1 MVTRRRASRVERVD
15 DGATRT
21 QTLVTA
27 AVAYAVL
34 LAFVTER
41 FIATPFSYLGFVDRS
56 VRALELVLWVV
67 SAGALGALAFRRW
80 TFPSHSAFAFLLA
93 TVALPVVTVPTF
105 WGQLESWGLFVLQAT
120 TIAAFA
126 LMRLI
131 LRGTR
136 LPWRGVVI
144 PPRLFWMAL
153 TFATAGAMGYL
164 FLSTGISP
172 TFLNLSDVYS
182 QREEFSG
189 SITSLG
195 AYLVG
200 WVGAGVLPGVLA
212 TGLYRRNVAITA
224 SAVVAIALLYSM
236 TGYKS
241 YLVGVA
247 LTIAAYVLTAVHRR
261 GGHWWMTT
269 FGGIVAVAALLDSLR
284 GGFTFTT
291 LLVRRA
297 LATAGLNTAS
307 YVDFFDSNERYGL
320 RHSVLSFMGQPPY
333 DLSPARLIGL
343 EAYGN
348 ATVAAN
354 VNFVGDGYAN
364 FGIIGVLA
372 MASVLA
378 VYLRCVDKAT
388 MHLPLQVSA
397 PALTL
402 FLVAASNTA
411 PLTVL
416 ATHGGLVL
424 LALML
429 TMPSFEEPQVERRK
443 VRRTTATR
451 IT

>member
-1 MVTRRRASRVERVD
+1 MT
-15 DGATRT
+15 
-21 QTLVTA
+21 
-27 AVAYAVL
+27 AVAYAGL

-41 FIATPFSYLGFVDRS
+41 FIAEPFAYLGFVHRP
-56 VRALELVLWVV
+56 VGALELVLWVV
-67 SAGALGALAFRRW
+67 SSGALGAMAFRRW
-80 TFPSHSAFAFLLA
+80 ALPSHSAFAFLLA

-105 WGQLESWGLFVLQAT
+105 WGQLESWGLFVLQLT
-120 TIAAFA
+120 TLVAFA
-126 LMRLI
+126 LMRVI
-131 LRGTR
+131 LRGDR
-136 LPWRGVVI
+136 IPWRGVVV
-144 PPRLFWMAL
+144 PPRLFWLAL
-153 TFATAGAMGYL
+153 ASATTGAMGYL

-189 SITSLG
+189 SITSVG

-200 WVGAGVLPGVLA
+200 WVGAGILPGVLA
-212 TGLYRRNVAITA
+212 TGLYRRNATITG

-261 GGHWWMTT
+261 GGHWWITT
-269 FGGIVAVAALLDSLR
+269 FGGIVAVAALLDSVR

-320 RHSVLSFMGQPPY
+320 RHSVLSFTGQPPY

-354 VNFVGDGYAN
+354 VNFIGDGYAN
-364 FGIIGVLA
+364 FGITGVLV
-372 MASVLA
+372 MATVLA
-378 VYLRCVDKAT
+378 IYLRCVDKAT

-402 FLVAASNTA
+402 FLIAASNTA
-411 PLTVL
+411 ALTVL
-416 ATHGGLVL
+416 STHGGLVL

-429 TMPSFEEPQVERRK
+429 TMPSFKDPQVETRK
-443 VRRTTATR
+443 ERRTITTR
-451 IT
+451 RT